1 VDQPSPRPP
10 ICYTLCRGD
19 PGIRAQ
25 TVGLGYSS
33 RTLTDD
39 SKDLV
44 VDSGRVEL
52 AVRDFRGSGPAII
65 LLHGLGRS
73 LIDWELIAPLLSV
86 ECHVVAFDLRCHGRS
101 DDGAWSWGNALAD
114 ISAVADRLHLADPAI
129 AGHSLGG
136 MLAVMWGEINLSCPG
151 VVNLDG
157 HGKKRPD
164 QYVGLDPEDAK
175 QRQQQLD
182 AVVQQSL
189 NALAGPLQ
197 SAIVDA
203 LLAQQQAL
211 AARIG
216 VPGTLLVEAARRGL
230 RTENGE
236 TRVRPAIDGVGSEIL
251 AQAEAFDMLDLY
263 SRVGCP
269 MLVVNGTAAELGPGP
284 EWIKELMAAYRKGIE
299 RDLAELVER
308 QSNVKVIN
316 LAASHA
322 LVFEQP
328 QAIANQILTFLR

>member
-1 VDQPSPRPP
+1 LNSAA
-10 ICYTLCRGD
+10 GF
-19 PGIRAQ
+19 GG
-25 TVGLGYSS
+25 TVASTVADGP
-33 RTLTDD
+33 
-39 SKDLV
+39 KDLV
-44 VDSGRVEL
+44 VDSGGVEL

-73 LIDWELIAPLLSV
+73 LIDWQLIAPLLSSD
-86 ECHVVAFDLRCHGRS
+86 CHVVAFDLRCHGHS

-114 ISAVADRLHLADPAI
+114 VTAVADHLHLSNPAI

-136 MLAVMWGEINLSCPG
+136 MLAVMWGETHPNCPG

-164 QYVGLDPEDAK
+164 QYLGLDPEDA
-175 QRQQQLD
+175 QHRQEQLD
-182 AVVQQSL
+182 AVVRQSL
-189 NALAGPLQ
+189 KTLAGPLPP
-197 SAIVDA
+197 ATVDA
-203 LLAQQQAL
+203 LLAQQKAL

-216 VPGTLLVEAARRGL
+216 VPDSLLVDAARRGL
-230 RTENGE
+230 RTENVV
-236 TRVRPAIDGVGSEIL
+236 TYIRPAIDGVGSEIL

-263 SRVGCP
+263 SRVQCP
-269 MLVVNGTAAELGPGP
+269 VLIVNGTAAELGAGP

-299 RDLAELVER
+299 RDLVELTGR
-308 QSNVKVIN
+308 QKNVRAIN

-328 QAIANQILTFLR
+328 GAIANEFLKFLR